1 MQIQEAIKETM
12 PMVDKANFNMKYSTC
27 IFAAFVLMAVAL
39 IYVWS
44 HIHMTKLEYQ
54 IATEISAKEKLLE
67 EQRRLKVEMATL
79 KSPQRIEAIAKD
91 KLRMSYP
98 DQDQIIVL
106 KWPEE

>member
-1 MQIQEAIKETM
+1 MQLQEAIKETL
-12 PMVDKANFNMKYSTC
+12 PTVEKANFNLKYSTC

-44 HIHMTKLEYQ
+44 HTHMTELEYE
-54 IATEISAKEKLLE
+54 IAAEISTKEKLLE

-91 KLRMSYP
+91 KLKMSYP
-98 DQDQIIVL
+98 NQDQIIVL